1 MGAVLRRLSEGGPAV
16 ELDTADSCQSK
27 CCDID
32 IISEVS
38 SSSSEHT
45 HASHHAQSR
54 PSFETL
60 PLGHAEIDAHL
71 ARDEVAT
78 K

>member
-1 MGAVLRRLSEGGPAV
+1 MGIILNKLFGGGGPVV
-16 ELDTADSCQSK
+16 ESNLDTAGACQSK
-27 CCDID
+27 CCDTD

-45 HASHHAQSR
+45 HTSYHAQSR

-60 PLGHAEIDAHL
+60 PPGHAEI
-71 ARDEVAT
+71 AT